1 MMNDPIS
8 EFLKYEKNK
17 GKYTLTLMCINYI
30 SSVYSFILRYI
41 SIRRMYINWQRNIC
55 YLFSQT
61 SQHCALNIS
70 NSEQFIPSTKFPISW
85 VKLTPYSG
93 CPRLSRSKWTI
104 LQ

>member
-41 SIRRMYINWQRNIC
+41 SIRRMYIN
-55 YLFSQT
+55 
-61 SQHCALNIS
+61 
-70 NSEQFIPSTKFPISW
+70 
-85 VKLTPYSG
+85 
-93 CPRLSRSKWTI
+93 
-104 LQ
+104 